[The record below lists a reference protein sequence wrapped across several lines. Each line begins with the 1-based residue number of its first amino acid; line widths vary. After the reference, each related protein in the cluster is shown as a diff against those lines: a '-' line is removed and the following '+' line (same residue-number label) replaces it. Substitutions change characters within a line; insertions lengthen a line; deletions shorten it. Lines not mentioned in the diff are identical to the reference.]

1 MSLNTLCV
9 QLSDSALIME
19 LTGSASPESPDM
31 NPIENI
37 WHELKEYMYC
47 EVKPRNKEQLV
58 SRINQFWTTI
68 TVRKCFR
75 YIGHLQKILSRV
87 IEKNGDAT
95 GY

>member
-1 MSLNTLCV
+1 
-9 QLSDSALIME
+9 
-19 LTGSASPESPDM
+19 M
-31 NPIENI
+31 NPIENL
-37 WHELKEYMYC
+37 WHELKEYMRR

-58 SRINQFWTTI
+58 SGINQFWTTV

-75 YIGHLQKILSRV
+75 YIGHLQKVLPRV